1 MRSRRR
7 RAIIRI
13 VIAALMIPVFL
24 QWALAY
30 LLGSG
35 SWVLP
40 HELQH
45 ADSIL
50 VVTAHPDDEC
60 LFFAPTI
67 LGILDRNRKIRGGLL
82 AMSIGN
88 NYGIGEMRKRE
99 LRGSCAALGI
109 ELSRC
114 EALDHPDLQDN
125 PTAWWDAAI
134 IQSILEDYVHKW
146 NVSVIITFDEGGVS
160 GHINHRAVSADVRY
174 VTFSQ

>member
-13 VIAALMIPVFL
+13 VIVALMIPVFL

-160 GHINHRAVSADVRY
+160 GHINHRAVSAAVRY

>member
-67 LGILDRNRKIRGGLL
+67 L
-82 AMSIGN
+82 GN

-160 GHINHRAVSADVRY
+160 GHINHRAVLSASYSVGLY
-174 VTFSQ
+174 